1 MSKYLILLSLTLL
14 VSCAS
19 DPYKLTDKSREVE
32 VLKRAPKDDCEVVT
46 KVIGTHSK
54 GSTELARNMAR
65 NKAASKGADSIFIE
79 DEISNGSNREVVAT
93 AYKCN

>member
-46 KVIGTHSK
+46 KVIGTH
-54 GSTELARNMAR
+54 
-65 NKAASKGADSIFIE
+65 
-79 DEISNGSNREVVAT
+79 
-93 AYKCN
+93 